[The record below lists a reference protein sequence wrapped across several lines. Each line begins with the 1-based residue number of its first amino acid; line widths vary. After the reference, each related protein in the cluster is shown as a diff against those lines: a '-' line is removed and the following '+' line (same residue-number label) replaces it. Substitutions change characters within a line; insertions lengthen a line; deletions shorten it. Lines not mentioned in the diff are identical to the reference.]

1 MHNIDFYLALSS
13 PWTYLSM
20 KRVLDISIKYKVKLN
35 LKPVN
40 VADIFNHN
48 RIKQVKQRPEAVQ
61 INRLNELEQIFKKQA
76 ENMNKPAKVVE
87 GIVKGKIRKELQ
99 EICLL
104 EQPFVKEQKKSVQ
117 QIINNV
123 AKEAGS
129 SITVSEYVYFKVGDK
144 IT

>member
-1 MHNIDFYLALSS
+1 
-13 PWTYLSM
+13 
-20 KRVLDISIKYKVKLN
+20 
-35 LKPVN
+35 
-40 VADIFNHN
+40 
-48 RIKQVKQRPEAVQ
+48 
-61 INRLNELEQIFKKQA
+61 
-76 ENMNKPAKVVE
+76 MNKPAKVVE